1 MKTNSAVKRVSRKKT
16 GPYTVNGNLAMDVRE
31 AARFTGF
38 SESAIRNRI
47 FTGTIPY
54 KKCAG
59 RVVFAREEL
68 RQWFQQLPGIS
79 VQKALEKAA
88 S

>member
-1 MKTNSAVKRVSRKKT
+1 MKRTAVKIPRRKT

-38 SESAIRNRI
+38 SESAIRNKI
-47 FTGTIPY
+47 FAGIIPY
-54 KKCAG
+54 RK
-59 RVVFAREEL
+59 FARRIIFDREEL
-68 RQWFQQLPGIS
+68 KRWFQQLPGVS
-79 VQKALEKAA
+79 VEEALDKIA